1 MCYNCGCAIPDYDMG
16 NPDNITNTKFRDLAT
31 KWSMDQN
38 EVKKKL
44 LKELQANTVETPE
57 FITLFVHAAKAWG
70 QTEEDARNKTQKLL
84 ERQSLT

>member
-1 MCYNCGCAIPDYDMG
+1 MG
-16 NPDNITNTKFRDLAT
+16 NPDNITNTKFRDLAA

-57 FITLFVHAAKAWG
+57 FITLFANAAKAWG